1 MTIKTETLRHRLKAW
16 VAALPP
22 IMAPSVDFPLKAEV
36 VDDEGASSK
45 DEERELAL
53 FVVILPPGILSWLV
67 THIPFGETISREE
80 AAATLL
86 QREIRVRYR
95 PMIIEVDRIPSFER

>member
-1 MTIKTETLRHRLKAW
+1 MSPIPLGAKCNGTHDDAPAIRAAM
-16 VAALPP
+16 VASAYG
-22 IMAPSVDFPLKAEV
+22 AGVPSCP
-36 VDDEGASSK
+36 G
-45 DEERELAL
+45 RGH
-53 FVVILPPGILSWLV
+53 VILPPGILSWLV

>member
-1 MTIKTETLRHRLKAW
+1 MKTRIRTAWERLRAW

-22 IMAPSVDFPLKAEV
+22 IMAPSVEFPLQAEIDTSEPPEE
-36 VDDEGASSK
+36 VD
-45 DEERELAL
+45 RELAL
-53 FVVILPPGILSWLV
+53 FVVTLPPGLLSWLV

-86 QREIRVRYR
+86 QREIQVRYR
-95 PMIIEVDRIPSFER
+95 PMIIEMDKVLLEEKQ